1 VARERIER
9 AQRRLRELRGQ
20 SASPEEPSA
29 EPASASG
36 PVTQAEAEPADARRR
51 PAAVTLG
58 DLGEG
63 SRESLAGRLQALRGR
78 RGRSSGSEAAS
89 GGASIGG
96 SSSGRGARIGDF
108 WQALSKTT
116 RVRIA
121 AFAIVAAIALVVL
134 LVVASAD
141 PCEAPGGEACS
152 SPDAAIALVPDDALA
167 YAHLDVEGGTSQSE
181 AAAEISSRLPLLS
194 KLAVSGVSSFAG
206 TRIDYATDVQPWS
219 GGELAVALLPGD
231 SRPEPVLMI
240 EAADSEGAT
249 EFAADL
255 LGPDP
260 TSREVGDAE
269 LSVGER
275 GLASMIVDGFLMLG
289 DEDALASLAEAPA
302 DGATLEEAA
311 GSVIDQLP
319 GERLAYGYLSSEGAR
334 VLFAANPALSSLD
347 TFVDAGASTGAAAA
361 LSFDDGSV
369 DLAVRSVLD
378 PERAGASPNFFSVLP
393 RFEPTLQGE
402 VSPEALAYLGLGDP
416 ASSVESLLVQAAASA
431 PTLLAAFNRVEE
443 DLRREGGISVTEDLL
458 PLLGS
463 EAAVAVEPVAAKSE
477 PETPGVL
484 AGAGVPYLSVIAD
497 GVDSASAAKSLAN
510 LQEPLI
516 DALAPASSGKV
527 ASFETTE
534 IGGVEAQSLVV
545 NPDVELTYATF
556 GERLVAATSP
566 LGVEQVQAEG
576 DGLEDAE
583 AFGLATENIPDE
595 VSLLAYL
602 NLQDLLAI
610 GEQIVLAD
618 DPIYPSY
625 AQDLRNLD
633 AAAVGIDGSGGTI
646 RTDLRITVG
655 EPEAA
660 AADAPPLGGE

>member
-1 VARERIER
+1 MER
-9 AQRRLRELRGQ
+9 AGP
-20 SASPEEPSA
+20 APGPVTPEEP
-29 EPASASG
+29 EP
-36 PVTQAEAEPADARRR
+36 EARAR
-51 PAAVTLG
+51 PQTVTLG

-78 RGRSSGSEAAS
+78 GGRSSDGPAAPGGS
-89 GGASIGG
+89 SIGG
-96 SSSGRGARIGDF
+96 TASGAGRRIADS
-108 WQALSKTT
+108 WKALPQTT
-116 RVRIA
+116 RARIA
-121 AFAIVAAIALVVL
+121 AFAIAAAIAALVLVL
-134 LVVASAD
+134 VDSGP
-141 PCEAPGGEACS
+141 PCEAPGGDACPS
-152 SPDAAIALVPDDALA
+152 GDDAIALVPEDALA
-167 YAHLDVEGGTSQSE
+167 YAHLDAEEGTAQLE
-181 AAAEISSRLPLLS
+181 DAAEIASRLPLLS
-194 KLAVSGVSSFAG
+194 SLAVAGVSNVAG

-219 GGELAVALLPGD
+219 GGELAMTLLPGD

-275 GLASMIVDGFLMLG
+275 GLASAMLDGFLMIG
-289 DEDALASLAEAPA
+289 DEDALVSLVEAPT
-302 DGATLEEAA
+302 DGGALEEAA
-311 GSVIDQLP
+311 GPVLDQLP
-319 GERLAYGYLSSEGAR
+319 GERLAYGYLSPEGAR
-334 VLFAANPALSSLD
+334 SLLAGDPSLSSLD
-347 TFVDAGASTGAAAA
+347 TFVDADASGGAAAA
-361 LSFDDGSV
+361 LSFDDGAV
-369 DLAVRSVLD
+369 DLAVRSELD
-378 PERAGASPNFFSVLP
+378 PERAQASPSFFAALP
-393 RFEPTLQGE
+393 RFEPTLE
-402 VSPEALAYLGLGDP
+402 AEASPDALAYLGLGDP
-416 ASSVESLLVQAAASA
+416 AASADSLLTQAAASA
-431 PTLLAAFNRVEE
+431 PALLAAFNKLEE
-443 DLRREGGISVTEDLL
+443 DLRREGGVSVSDDLL

-463 EAAVAVEPVAAKSE
+463 EAAVTVEPVAASSE
-477 PETPGVL
+477 SETPGVL
-484 AGAGVPYLSVIAD
+484 ATSGVPYLSVIAD

-516 DALAPASSGKV
+516 DALAPASSGKL
-527 ASFETTE
+527 ASFTSTE

-556 GERLVAATSP
+556 GERLVAATNP
-566 LGVEQVQAEG
+566 LGVEQAQAEG

-583 AFGLATENIPDE
+583 AFDLATENIPEE

-610 GEQIVLAD
+610 GEQIGLAA
-618 DPIYPSY
+618 DPAYPTY

-633 AAAVGIDGSGGTI
+633 AAAVGVDGSGGTI

-660 AADAPPLGGE
+660 AADAPPPDGE